1 MSNFDEALERF
12 HQVDFEYA
20 GGLAN
25 HGPMVAE
32 ALENIGHQALIPAFV
47 GLYVPRLPLA
57 EPGRPLLGG
66 DEENAYGQIERAA
79 DWAATFEARLRGGDW
94 RTVLQTEVPAL
105 LPGLYAAA
113 GHGMLRTVH
122 AIRALERE
130 DSALRRKE
138 LARGLAYWA
147 ARFQA
152 LPGLPGSRLA
162 AEAIPL
168 AQAFA
173 AWPLL
178 DDPEARLGL
187 FTRVVLRLDDFS
199 PFTRAFEAVPLPTP
213 DSVGRFLDTLCVHAA
228 ELYVGNPAARV
239 ACVHALTIPSGAR
252 TLIQYLEPRDA
263 CVAAS
268 YSLQAVG
275 ALQSIF
281 GRAEASPEHDDEVV
295 RVAEDW
301 DEIRYHAACS
311 IQEHSIKMV
320 DACWR
325 EDRHRENPA
334 FRRAAADAA
343 LKIEGRGQPATC

>member
-1 MSNFDEALERF
+1 
-12 HQVDFEYA
+12 
-20 GGLAN
+20 
-25 HGPMVAE
+25 
-32 ALENIGHQALIPAFV
+32 V
-47 GLYVPRLPLA
+47 GLYVARLPLA

-130 DSALRRKE
+130 DSALRRGE
-138 LARGLAYWA
+138 LAR
-147 ARFQA
+147 R
-152 LPGLPGSRLA
+152 PGLDC
-162 AEAIPL
+162 
-168 AQAFA
+168 
-173 AWPLL
+173 LL
-178 DDPEARLGL
+178 
-187 FTRVVLRLDDFS
+187 VVLRLDDFT

-213 DSVGRFLDTLCVHAA
+213 DSVGAFLDTLCVHAA
-228 ELYVGNPAARV
+228 ALYVGNPTARV
-239 ACVHALTIPSGAR
+239 ACVHALTIPSGMR

-325 EDRHRENPA
+325 EDRHRENSV